1 MDGEGDNV
9 KLLKESVFSPPAEEQ
24 MNDLEQETKKEQGK
38 ETKEDQEKEQ
48 SQEKEQE
55 TKEEQEFVEPE
66 SLESGAYPNAI
77 QPIQEGGF
85 LPFNI
90 AKRYTVSSFFSNKE
104 VSDIFEKKGKL
115 VSATDR
121 SYLPSLFSLKND
133 FKSFTKLQ
141 QTTPV
146 YILNALSIKLA
157 ALITDDQNNFEIV
170 KGTITSTPY
179 RKDFATYD
187 TAKRTEIWTLVETIV
202 RLYLVVYMCQKHAS
216 TEFIKEFGNN
226 KISSI
231 EITCE
236 KLLIMF
242 DKINPKPADPTLEDD
257 IENYHGIFYTY
268 RAGETILTL
277 LTDIGRASLAEE
289 SGIEYLLIDDSGKYY
304 YFPDMFAYL
313 EYLVH
318 QTTPPSG
325 TGISTGTA
333 IGIGTA
339 IGTGT
344 AIGIGSGS
352 VPGPTPFVRRRIARL
367 TGLRVRTGPYPRHL
381 TRAAPRR
388 GGGTRKLGVRKN
400 NNTLKSQ

>member
-9 KLLKESVFSPPAEEQ
+9 ELLNEPVFNSPPAAEQ
-24 MNDLEQETKKEQGK
+24 MK
-38 ETKEDQEKEQ
+38 DQEQ
-48 SQEKEQE
+48 EQE
-55 TKEEQEFVEPE
+55 TKEDLDQEQEFVEPE

-121 SYLPSLFSLKND
+121 SNLPSLFSLKND

-146 YILNALSIKLA
+146 YILNSLSIKLA
-157 ALITDDQNNFEIV
+157 ALISDDQNNFEMD
-170 KGTITSTPY
+170 KGTPY
-179 RKDFATYD
+179 RKVFATYD

-236 KLLIMF
+236 ILLTMF

-257 IENYHGIFYTY
+257 IQDYHGIFYTY

-277 LTDIGRASLAEE
+277 LTDIGKAFLAEKY
-289 SGIEYLLIDDSGKYY
+289 GIPYLSINDSQNNY
-304 YFPDMFAYL
+304 YFANMFAYL

-325 TGISTGTA
+325 TAT
-333 IGIGTA
+333 
-339 IGTGT
+339 
-344 AIGIGSGS
+344 GSGS
-352 VPGPTPFVRRRIARL
+352 VPGASTGTGFGSVLGVSTGTGPGSVPGPPTFVRNRTHRL
-367 TGLRVRTGPYPRHL
+367 TGLRLPNLFG
-381 TRAAPRR
+381 R